1 MIYLTTGANGAGK
14 TLITL
19 KDVREQQ
26 LKESRPVYYHGFEA
40 GDVLI
45 GWGWLSFDPEKWQ
58 DLPDGS
64 ICIFDECQNEFPAKI
79 TGAIPDFINAIA
91 QFRRKRGFD
100 FWLITPHP
108 SLIHIN
114 VRRLIEN
121 PSWHRHI
128 KRTFGSDMCSV
139 LKFNA
144 PNMNCEKPSAGSSGT
159 VTMRAFPKE
168 VYSWYKSAQLHTGK
182 KTIPK
187 QIYVLVLCAVLV
199 PLMGWFAF
207 NRLMN
212 HAPGSA
218 SAAAAASKT
227 STFAVSPGRQG
238 SQDKSPMTAAEYGAS
253 FTPRIEGFPS
263 SASRYDALSA
273 PTQAP
278 KPAACIEGKRPGQKS
293 VVCDCWT
300 QQATKLNIPDSMCR
314 QIARGGWFDDTLQA
328 ANIKSDGVAPLS
340 DKTSQNVFSGAGVSA
355 ISSSPLLEP
364 PDVRSTVSRD
374 AEVLAFMRK
383 RETFK

>member
-14 TLITL
+14 TLLTL
-19 KDVREQQ
+19 KDVRQQQ
-26 LKESRPVYYHGFEA
+26 LAENRPVYYHGFEA
-40 GDVLI
+40 GEVLI
-45 GWGWLSFDPEKWQ
+45 GWGWLPFEPEKWQ

-79 TGAIPDFINAIA
+79 AGAIPEFINAIA

-144 PNMNCEKPSAGSSGT
+144 PNMQCEKPSAGSSGT
-159 VTMRAFPKE
+159 VTMRSFPKD
-168 VYSWYKSAQLHTGK
+168 VYGWYKSAQLHTGK
-182 KTIPK
+182 KKIPK
-187 QIYVLVLCAVLV
+187 QVYVLAVCVLLV
-199 PLMGWFAF
+199 PLMAWFAF
-207 NRLMN
+207 SRLMN

-218 SAAAAASKT
+218 SAAAAAGKT
-227 STFAVSPGRQG
+227 ATFALSPAYQG
-238 SQDKSPMTAAEYGAS
+238 GQDKTPMTPAEYAAS
-253 FTPRIEGFPS
+253 FMPRIDGFPS
-263 SASRYDALSA
+263 SASRYDALST
-273 PTQAP
+273 PVQAP

-293 VVCDCWT
+293 VVCECWS
-300 QQATKLNIPDSMCR
+300 QQATRLSIPDLMCK

-328 ANIKSDGVAPLS
+328 LNSKSDGAAPQLV
-340 DKTSQNVFSGAGVSA
+340 KTSENASN
-355 ISSSPLLEP
+355 SPAPNAPALSPVLDP
-364 PDVRSTVSRD
+364 PDSRFSARD
-374 AEVLAFMRK
+374 GEVLAFMRK
-383 RETFK
+383 RETYK